1 MAINRF
7 QEFEGANVISGG
19 VFAACEVGRR
29 IGFTI
34 KPALRDVRTGVLYEI
49 SPRTVAYYRDLG
61 YDSGSI
67 KKAWLNSDKQSMANL
82 YSAMMEQMWN
92 EMMSGAK
99 LAKEDKNHKI
109 EVFFRDGES
118 VVLSLTKE
126 AFKLFTF
133 GLPCIKT

>member
-1 MAINRF
+1 
-7 QEFEGANVISGG
+7 
-19 VFAACEVGRR
+19 
-29 IGFTI
+29 
-34 KPALRDVRTGVLYEI
+34 
-49 SPRTVAYYRDLG
+49 
-61 YDSGSI
+61 
-67 KKAWLNSDKQSMANL
+67 MANL